1 MEKKTDILNK
11 LDEAIGSESVLK
23 NLRWEQ
29 VMYKFFETFQ
39 MLKSMSINKK
49 NKKALIAFKT
59 AESMLKDLQTFV
71 DSFTSLEKL
80 ERIARDEMNK
90 LNTIR

>member
-1 MEKKTDILNK
+1 MDILNK

-29 VMYKFFETFQ
+29 IMYKFFDTFG
-39 MLKSMSINKK
+39 MLKNMAINKK

-71 DSFTSLEKL
+71 DSFTGLEKL
-80 ERIARDEMNK
+80 EKTAREEMMK
-90 LNTIR
+90 LNSISRG